1 MQKDHYSHH
10 FQRVSNTAIWLW
22 MITKRSHDRKL
33 FVWNSML
40 VARNLICVSSLFQS
54 LHFSS
59 LLPPICCIPLLSS
72 ILKCFWKPP
81 KLLSP
86 SITSTFSPN
95 TVLQYIGCFG
105 GCVTQHRITK
115 KTNNANKYL
124 KSTFKILLP
133 IQFLFSLFSPEL
145 ALFHTSMLGC
155 RIPEGWRYVRLKNPF
170 VQSKQGT
177 FNMWVGVYALAC

>member
-1 MQKDHYSHH
+1 
-10 FQRVSNTAIWLW
+10 
-22 MITKRSHDRKL
+22 
-33 FVWNSML
+33 ML

-54 LHFSS
+54 LHF
-59 LLPPICCIPLLSS
+59 LLFCHQFAAFPCFPAFSNVFESQNYFHLQFLQLRPLLAQ
-72 ILKCFWKPP
+72 ILFCNM
-81 KLLSP
+81 LDG
-86 SITSTFSPN
+86 
-95 TVLQYIGCFG
+95 GCFG

-155 RIPEGWRYVRLKNPF
+155 RIPEG
-170 VQSKQGT
+170 
-177 FNMWVGVYALAC
+177 

>member
-59 LLPPICCIPLLSS
+59 LLPAICSIPFQHCWFFFLLHLS
-72 ILKCFWKPP
+72 IPF
-81 KLLSP
+81 LSNILIQ
-86 SITSTFSPN
+86 SHRNYFH
-95 TVLQYIGCFG
+95 LQ
-105 GCVTQHRITK
+105 
-115 KTNNANKYL
+115 
-124 KSTFKILLP
+124 LLP
-133 IQFLFSLFSPEL
+133 RLAQILFYN
-145 ALFHTSMLGC
+145 ML
-155 RIPEGWRYVRLKNPF
+155 EGMLLNTYVMSCQWFCQIYSYSSNIHIN
-170 VQSKQGT
+170 V
-177 FNMWVGVYALAC
+177 